1 MNYKFEAY
9 INENLLDDFRHLSVH
24 EKIIIYALLN
34 FFQSLTINYS
44 GYIGTYLIIGGV
56 DKYGPHLYEVAAH
69 GSTSKLPFCAMGSGT
84 LPAMSVLEAS
94 R

>member
-1 MNYKFEAY
+1 MRIFTRKFQISFFYLPISNLELNY
-9 INENLLDDFRHLSVH
+9 
-24 EKIIIYALLN
+24 
-34 FFQSLTINYS
+34 FQSLTINSS

-94 R
+94 RSEF